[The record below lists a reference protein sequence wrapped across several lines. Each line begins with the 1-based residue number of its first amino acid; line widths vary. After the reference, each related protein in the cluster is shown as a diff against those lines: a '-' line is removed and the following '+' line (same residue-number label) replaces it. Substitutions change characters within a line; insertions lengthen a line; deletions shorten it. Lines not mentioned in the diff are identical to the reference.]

1 MKTLRKRLSALYTIT
16 TGAILLLVIG
26 AFLLSSIQKT
36 RNAQLQQF
44 QVIWNSLSSRFQ
56 SSHAFSHGYLAQT
69 EAEYHMIIY
78 ISENGIPFF
87 YPGSWKPET
96 DRKVLIEQAIA
107 LAKTQGVSVNRAPV
121 SSPSNTTSLITM
133 EGNRG
138 DRYYVMVQVMSTRN
152 GAKSICAISYIPPVW
167 DALKNTVLYLSLLAV
182 SGILCLWLISWVFVG
197 WSLKPVEESRQK
209 QARFIAAASHELRSP
224 LAVLRSAAAAMS
236 DSPQKKDTLLPLI
249 DRECVRMSRLID
261 DMLLLASADARTW
274 SLQRKETDMDTLL
287 IDLYEAFQP
296 ACQEKGISLHLDL
309 PADSLP
315 HVLCDPDRIRQVLM
329 VLLDNAAYY
338 TPAGRSIFIRA
349 RVNERK
355 RILELQVMDEGCGIA
370 PEDKP
375 HIFDR
380 FYQADSARSDKQHFG
395 LGLSIAR
402 ELVLLHQGTIG
413 LADNPGGGSCFFVR
427 LPC

>member
-1 MKTLRKRLSALYTIT
+1 MKTLRKRLSALYTVT

-26 AFLLSSIQKT
+26 AFLISSIQKT

-69 EAEYHMIIY
+69 EADYHMIIH

-87 YPGSWKPET
+87 YQGSWKPET
-96 DRKVLIEQAIA
+96 DREILIGQAID
-107 LAKTQGVSVNRAPV
+107 LAKAQGVPVNQAPV
-121 SSPSNTTSLITM
+121 SSLSNVTSLITM
-133 EGNRG
+133 EGHHS
-138 DRYYVMVQVMSTRN
+138 DRYYVMVQVLSTKN

-167 DALKNTVLYLSLLAV
+167 NALKNTVLYLSLLAAA
-182 SGILCLWLISWVFVG
+182 GIFCLWFISRVFVG
-197 WSLKPVEESRQK
+197 WSLKPVEESRER

-224 LAVLRSAAAAMS
+224 LAVLRSAVSAMS

-249 DRECVRMSRLID
+249 DKECVRMSRLID

-274 SLQRKETDMDTLL
+274 SLQMKETDMDTLL
-287 IDLYEAFQP
+287 INLFEAFQP

-315 HVLCDPDRIRQVLM
+315 HVVCDSDRTRQVLL

-349 RVNERK
+349 QVNERK
-355 RILELQVMDEGCGIA
+355 RILDLQVIDEGCGIA

-375 HIFDR
+375 YIFDR

-402 ELVLLHQGTIG
+402 ELVLLHQGTIC
-413 LADNPGGGSCFFVR
+413 LSDNPEGGSCFSVR
-427 LPC
+427 LPY